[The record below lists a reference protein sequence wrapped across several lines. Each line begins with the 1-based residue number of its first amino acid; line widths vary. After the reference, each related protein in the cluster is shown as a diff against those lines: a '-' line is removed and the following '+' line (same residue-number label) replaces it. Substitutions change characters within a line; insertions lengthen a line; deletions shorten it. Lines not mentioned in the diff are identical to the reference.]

1 MMIELW
7 VKYYIP
13 WYLVIG
19 EMQLCQVD
27 QVTDLCWNTLKVI
40 VIHAKKLQGYQP
52 EYSEDYNK
60 TELKPKSEH
69 VK

>member
-1 MMIELW
+1 
-7 VKYYIP
+7 
-13 WYLVIG
+13 
-19 EMQLCQVD
+19 MQLCQVD

-40 VIHAKKLQGYQP
+40 VIHTKKLQGYQP
-52 EYSEDYNK
+52 GYSEDYNK